1 MIIHILIVL
10 PGDDKQMKAVKFIWT
25 ERRKES
31 AGVWEREW
39 REWSPEKL
47 RQIMTLVGKAR
58 KTREACVI

>member
-10 PGDDKQMKAVKFIWT
+10 PGDDKRMKAVKFIWT

-31 AGVWEREW
+31 AGAWEREW

-47 RQIMTLVGKAR
+47 RQIMALVGKAR
-58 KTREACVI
+58 WTREAFVI

>member
-10 PGDDKQMKAVKFIWT
+10 PGDDKRMKAVKFIWT

-31 AGVWEREW
+31 AGAWE

-47 RQIMTLVGKAR
+47 RQIMALVGKAR
-58 KTREACVI
+58 WTREAFVI